1 MAKSKPYLKII
12 SLKEVDSTSSYAFK
26 LAKEGAAE
34 VTVVKADIQT
44 AGRGR
49 FERSWAS
56 PKGGVYFSLVLRP
69 ERPADEVL
77 LLPLAFSKAIA
88 KVLQKYVDTK
98 VKLPND
104 VMVKN
109 KKIAGVLVE
118 TKAGP
123 AKGIDFAVAGI
134 GVNINSKIEGL
145 VPIATSLYAET
156 GKSYNIDKLFKEI
169 LKEILDSYE
178 KFKG

>member
-1 MAKSKPYLKII
+1 MAKNKPYLKII
-12 SLKEVDSTSSYAFK
+12 SLKKVDSTSSYAFK

-34 VTVVKADIQT
+34 VTVIKADIQT
-44 AGRGR
+44 EGRGR

-69 ERPADEVL
+69 EKTADEIL
-77 LLPLAFSKAIA
+77 LLPLAFSKAVA
-88 KVLQKYVDTK
+88 RALQKYVDTK

-104 VMVKN
+104 VRVKN

-118 TKAGP
+118 TKAGR
-123 AKGIDFAVAGI
+123 AKGVDFAVAGI
-134 GVNINSKIEGL
+134 GVNINSKKKEL
-145 VPIATSLYAET
+145 PAVATSLYAET

-169 LKEILDSYE
+169 LKEVLGSYQE
-178 KFKG
+178 FKK